1 MLLVPFAAGV
11 LVAGPDWVQLPLL
24 GAWFAAYLLSYF
36 AFQALKSRR
45 PARYRSQL
53 TWYGAVTVPLAAVV
67 VAARPAVLLYAPAI
81 AALVLVNAW
90 YAWRRDER
98 ALLNDIASILLS
110 CLMVFVAATVA
121 GVDASTVVRPAVAC
135 LLYFTGTALY
145 VKTMIRERG
154 SASYQRWSVG
164 YHAAAAVASVWLS
177 PWLAI
182 LFAWLLV
189 RSWAFPRLGL
199 TPKQVG
205 VIEIGNSV
213 LLLLAIGL
221 VGAP

>member
-11 LVAGPDWVQLPLL
+11 LIAGANWVHLPLF
-24 GAWFAAYLLSYF
+24 GAWLGAYLLSYF
-36 AFQALKSRR
+36 AFQAVKSRR

-53 TWYGAVTVPLAAVV
+53 TWYGAVSAPLAGVV
-67 VAARPAVLLYAPAI
+67 VATRPAVLLYAPAI
-81 AALVLVNAW
+81 AVLVLVNAW

-98 ALLNDIASILLS
+98 ALLNDIASIVLS

-121 GVDASTVVRPAVAC
+121 GVDAGTVVRPAVAC

-154 SASYQRWSVG
+154 SASYRRWSVG
-164 YHAAAAVASVWLS
+164 YHAVALVASVWLG
-177 PWLAI
+177 PWLTV

-189 RSWAFPRLGL
+189 RSWAFPRLAL

-205 VIEIGNSV
+205 MIEIGNSL

-221 VGAP
+221 VGTP